1 MPITVSDPDNSLP
14 TLTKL
19 PRGRHRL
26 TPEEVAGS
34 QRQRVMIAAIQCVGE
49 RGYHATT
56 VADVVAVAK
65 VSRTT
70 FYQQFVDKE
79 ACFLSA
85 YGYGLDRL
93 EETVRAALNASIAT
107 APEAVWRTR
116 VAAELSTY
124 LEALSAEPRLA
135 RCLHVEVLAA
145 GNAAQDH
152 RARLLSMI
160 AMRVVALNEL
170 ARTQEP
176 LLPEV
181 PPEVFAL
188 YAGGLDELIRDRLRL
203 RSAPALKELVS
214 PVLTATFALFGA

>member
-1 MPITVSDPDNSLP
+1 MPAT
-14 TLTKL
+14 L

-26 TPEEVAGS
+26 SAQEVSTS
-34 QRQRVMIAAIQCVGE
+34 QRQRIMIAAIQSVGE
-49 RGYHATT
+49 RGYHTTT

-70 FYQQFVDKE
+70 FYQQFSDKE
-79 ACFLSA
+79 ACFLAA
-85 YGYGLDRL
+85 YGFGLDRL
-93 EETVRAALNASIAT
+93 AEIVTAALRASSAT
-107 APEAVWRTR
+107 AAHAAWRVR
-116 VAAELSTY
+116 VAAELSAY
-124 LEALSAEPRLA
+124 LEVLAAEPRLA

-145 GNAAQDH
+145 GSAAQDQ
-152 RARLLSMI
+152 RAQLLGMI

-176 LLPEV
+176 DLPEV

-188 YAGGLDELIRDRLRL
+188 YAGGLDELIRDRLRTGD
-203 RSAPALKELVS
+203 ATALQSLAA